1 MTEPDSKT
9 SETSTEEVA
18 PVESQAPTSSDETV
32 ENESVPVAVTASAS
46 EPAPVTEPASE
57 PVSASEPATPRKEDA
72 EHPPRGEESS
82 AAPLTE
88 AEAESGTATV
98 VGEAEAETVSGEVA
112 AAEAQA
118 DTVTGDAAPGVST
131 ESSAGDV
138 EAEGAG
144 KKKRRRRRKKKGA
157 QAGAS
162 DAPPDAKSMHHHA
175 PFLHLFSGGATRKHA
190 FSVGEEIAG
199 RVERVE
205 HGTVIVDLFG
215 KATAIA
221 DVDEPRAIPHI
232 VHEAEE
238 PTAEA
243 AAPETEAP
251 APIHTAVAPSPAVI
265 PTPFIEAPTAE
276 MAKLA
281 EGDASAWEFSPTE
294 VTSVPDEELGEADT
308 VVVGK
313 WFV

>member
-9 SETSTEEVA
+9 SETSTTEEA
-18 PVESQAPTSSDETV
+18 LVESQAPASSIETV
-32 ENESVPVAVTASAS
+32 DSESAGAAAVTVAESVAAWQSQWRVRESECGRAGGSGRDRGRAVERRVQRPWQRPSQKPSVAETETVAATVT
-46 EPAPVTEPASE
+46 
-57 PVSASEPATPRKEDA
+57 VSAA
-72 EHPPRGEESS
+72 ESVG
-82 AAPLTE
+82 APLTE
-88 AEAESGTATV
+88 AEAESGTETV
-98 VGEAEAETVSGEVA
+98 VGEAETVSGEVA

-118 DTVTGDAAPGVST
+118 DTVAGDAAPGVST

-221 DVDEPRAIPHI
+221 DVDEPRELPTII
-232 VHEAEE
+232 HE
-238 PTAEA
+238 
-243 AAPETEAP
+243 
-251 APIHTAVAPSPAVI
+251 V
-265 PTPFIEAPTAE
+265 
-276 MAKLA
+276 
-281 EGDASAWEFSPTE
+281 
-294 VTSVPDEELGEADT
+294 
-308 VVVGK
+308 
-313 WFV
+313 